1 MRMDQGA
8 PCCVFCFF
16 PEISHQL
23 RVDFK
28 KNACLCGMQGNDGD
42 FFTAMLNS

>member
-8 PCCVFCFF
+8 PWSGVFFF

-23 RVDFK
+23 RVDLK
-28 KNACLCGMQGNDGD
+28 KTACLCGIQGNDGD
-42 FFTAMLNS
+42 FFSLPC